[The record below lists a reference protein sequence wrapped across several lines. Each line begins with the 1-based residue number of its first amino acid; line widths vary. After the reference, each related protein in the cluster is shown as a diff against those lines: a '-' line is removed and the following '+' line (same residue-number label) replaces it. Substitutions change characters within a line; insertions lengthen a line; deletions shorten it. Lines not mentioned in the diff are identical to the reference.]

1 MAIWVVFPQ
10 NSEGA
15 VRDGMLL
22 LRNKKLKSSRF
33 SKLNLSICV
42 IEHMKIQTQDPFKP
56 NVYSNKFFWYFWKKH
71 MIRIFSDEICLL
83 FFSKLYYLIH
93 ILDTYAAGISTYY
106 IYFIFIKRGLN
117 WKCRIPQIFVNRTKI
132 LVTFKTELGI
142 DSVLELRKVW
152 YTSYDI
158 GMIRMF
164 DTFDMSY

>member
-1 MAIWVVFPQ
+1 M
-10 NSEGA
+10 
-15 VRDGMLL
+15 
-22 LRNKKLKSSRF
+22 KSSRL

-56 NVYSNKFFWYFWKKH
+56 NVYNKIFFFNIFEKNIWFVF
-71 MIRIFSDEICLL
+71 FSDEICLL

-93 ILDTYAAGISTYY
+93 ILDTNAAGISTYY

-158 GMIRMF
+158 MIYVQQNDQLKWQTATLF
-164 DTFDMSY
+164 YKSL